1 MFIGPMGALHRPFK
15 HFNKRLFYGK
25 NCAEDASSDKRMLA
39 GGGYVACSCT
49 PAKPLWSEV
58 MIFRDVFLRQRIIS
72 PVKTPSRRTLK
83 QVADIP

>member
-1 MFIGPMGALHRPFK
+1 MIKGPMECPHRSFN
-15 HFNKRLFYGK
+15 HFNKQLFYGK

-58 MIFRDVFLRQRIIS
+58 MIFLIS
-72 PVKTPSRRTLK
+72 SSGREPPHRRKTLPGTPIK